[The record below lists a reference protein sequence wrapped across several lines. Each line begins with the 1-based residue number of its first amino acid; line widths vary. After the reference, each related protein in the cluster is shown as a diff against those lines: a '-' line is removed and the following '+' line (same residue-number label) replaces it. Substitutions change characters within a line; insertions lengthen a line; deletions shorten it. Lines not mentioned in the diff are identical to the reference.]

1 MENNKDIL
9 KKTTTMNLYLRIF
22 IGGFLMYLAY
32 TLVPELEDMTGNDKI
47 IIGAATVLFVVAGA
61 MIVGWSVY
69 RLVKKD
75 YYDPLTDD
83 AEVEEKIEISEE
95 KDME

>member
-9 KKTTTMNLYLRIF
+9 KKTTAMNLYLRIF

-32 TLVPELEDMTGNDKI
+32 TLGVELGSMTGNDKI
-47 IIGAATVLFVVAGA
+47 IIGAAVILFAVAGVI
-61 MIVGWSVY
+61 IVGWSIF

-75 YYDPLTDD
+75 YYDPMTDMTEDSSD
-83 AEVEEKIEISEE
+83 AEETKKE
-95 KDME
+95 

>member
-9 KKTTTMNLYLRIF
+9 KKTTAMNLYLRIF

-32 TLVPELEDMTGNDKI
+32 TLGVELGSMTGNDKI
-47 IIGAATVLFVVAGA
+47 IIGAAVILFAVAGVI
-61 MIVGWSVY
+61 IVGWSIF

-75 YYDPLTDD
+75 YYDPMTDTTEDSSD
-83 AEVEEKIEISEE
+83 AEETKKE
-95 KDME
+95 